1 MDEIGDYANPEV
13 AEIANQ
19 IWTAKQ
25 EKEATK
31 ELFKHNKRPANVNIR
46 KVDENE
52 KVLSSIPQSAKAK
65 DMRLRS
71 IQGIT
76 AKATVP
82 FVDTLSALIDEGK
95 PIDRQKLVD
104 LAIDGVTLLAHA
116 NQQLNQL
123 RRDMLRPT
131 LQPRFQQLGSEP
143 SDDDTQYLFGT
154 KIVERIRN
162 ASQGENLPG

>member
-1 MDEIGDYANPEV
+1 MD
-13 AEIANQ
+13 
-19 IWTAKQ
+19 
-25 EKEATK
+25 
-31 ELFKHNKRPANVNIR
+31 VN
-46 KVDENE
+46 EE
-52 KVLSSIPQSAKAK
+52 VLSSIPQAAKTK

-71 IQGIT
+71 IQGVT
-76 AKATVP
+76 AKAAVP
-82 FVDTLSALIDEGK
+82 YVDTLSALIDEAK

-131 LQPRFQQLGSEP
+131 LQPRFQQLCSKP

-162 ASQGENLPG
+162 ASQGGKLARRGRGRGIARFQPNSYPSYPGYSGFTSGYQPTRGATIGPFFR